1 MVENS
6 CLKVIRLWE
15 LGKQIDV
22 TLNGKEEDILLKLE
36 ELEKR
41 DKELKKER
49 DIWDTNLNQ

>member
-1 MVENS
+1 LVENS